1 MALLDWIKNKLGVGQ
16 IKFTEP
22 MVKGD
27 KYRLVFKHYGGL
39 TIDKQEK
46 IINSLKSRLANDLS
60 ITKIAFDVPAPNKV
74 TVEGIA
80 LHDPI
85 PFLIIGGLIGG
96 IALLFGIRLALESVY
111 KVMNVF
117 SPNKIILLCV
127 CLGVPYLILTGKIHL
142 KGLNVKGRK

>member
-1 MALLDWIKNKLGVGQ
+1 MALLDWVKNKLGISQ

-39 TIDKQEK
+39 TADKEEK
-46 IINSLKSRLANDLS
+46 IISSLKSRLANDLR
-60 ITKIAFDVPAPNKV
+60 ITKIAFNIPEANKV

-111 KVMNVF
+111 KVLNVF

-127 CLGVPYLILTGKIHL
+127 CLGVPYLILTKKIHL